1 MNKNNCLLRE
11 SDGGSDEKGRN
22 GGDQEGIQKFN
33 GEDEYDRVS
42 DDNVDS
48 DKDGFDVNEW

>member
-1 MNKNNCLLRE
+1 MNKNKCLLRE
-11 SDGGSDEKGRN
+11 SHGGSDGKGRN

-48 DKDGFDVNEW
+48 DKDGFDVNE

>member
-1 MNKNNCLLRE
+1 MNKEKCLLRE
-11 SDGGSDEKGRN
+11 SDGGFDGVSRN
-22 GGDQEGIQKFN
+22 GDDQEGIQKIN

-48 DKDGFDVNEW
+48 DKDGSGDNG